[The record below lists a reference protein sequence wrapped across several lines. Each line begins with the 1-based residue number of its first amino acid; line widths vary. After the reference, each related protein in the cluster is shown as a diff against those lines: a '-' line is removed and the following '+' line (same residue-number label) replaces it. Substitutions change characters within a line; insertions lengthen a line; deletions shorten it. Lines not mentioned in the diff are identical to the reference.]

1 MNKAEAVLFELI
13 KKSLFN
19 IPPTI
24 PYDVDWKDVLK
35 EAKAQTVVA
44 LVADAVPKEYSKEWQ
59 ILSSQSTAHY
69 MRALYEQTNLCKLL
83 NTNGIPFVII
93 KGAAA
98 AMYYPRPQLRT
109 MGDIDF
115 LVPEKDFNRSR
126 ALLEENGYVFCG
138 DYGDDRDY
146 TYQKGSVI
154 FELHHRYSDN
164 RLDIESFITEGACR
178 AETHEIGGHTFPT
191 LPEAINGLVLLDHIR
206 HHIYGGLGIRQIID
220 FMMFINAQEQLDD
233 FLQLVKKARLYTFL
247 KVLIKMCVK
256 YFGLPDRFTFC
267 EDADDDLAEEFLNT
281 VLSGGNFGR
290 KDPYQYKPME
300 SLALSVREKGIFSF
314 LQTAGLQNWQAAKK
328 YTFLR
333 PFAFIYQIFRL
344 IKRGIRALFHGE
356 DLKKDFT
363 AGNDKKDFYD
373 KLGI

>member
-24 PYDVDWKDVLK
+24 PYDVDWQDVLT

-44 LVADAVPKEYSKEWQ
+44 LVADAVPKEYSAEWQ

-83 NTNGIPFVII
+83 DINGIPFVII
-93 KGAAA
+93 KGSAA
-98 AMYYPRPQLRT
+98 AMYYPKPQLRT

-115 LVPEKDFNRSR
+115 LVPQTNFDKARK
-126 ALLEENGYVFCG
+126 LLESNGYVFCG

-146 TYQKGSVI
+146 TYQKGNVI

-164 RLDIESFITEGACR
+164 GFDIEDVITEGVRNAQ
-178 AETHEIGGHTFPT
+178 THEIGGHSFPT
-191 LPEAINGLVLLDHIR
+191 LPTSINGLVLLDHIR

-220 FMMFINAQEQLDD
+220 FMMFIAAQEQLDS
-233 FLQLVKKARLYTFL
+233 FLPLVEKAGLYTFL
-247 KVLIKMCVK
+247 KVLTKMCIK
-256 YFGLPDRFTFC
+256 YFGLPDRFNFC
-267 EDADDDLAEEFLNT
+267 KDADNDLAEQLLNT

-290 KDPYQYKPME
+290 KNPYQYKPME
-300 SLALSVREKGIFSF
+300 SLALSMREKGVFSF
-314 LQTAGLQNWQAAKK
+314 LQAAGLKNWEAAEKH
-328 YTFLR
+328 TFLR

-356 DLKKDFT
+356 NLKKDFT
-363 AGNDKKDFYD
+363 AGNEKKDFYES
-373 KLGI
+373 LGI